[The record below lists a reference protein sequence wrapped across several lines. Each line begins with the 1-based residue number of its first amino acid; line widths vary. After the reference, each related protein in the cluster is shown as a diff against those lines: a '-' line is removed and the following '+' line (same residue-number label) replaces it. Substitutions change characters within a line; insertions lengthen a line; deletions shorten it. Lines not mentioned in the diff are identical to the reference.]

1 MASSFLAL
9 LLPESRESP
18 IANSIIGH
26 AQASSLQ
33 HAPQRGRETTV
44 SIPAS
49 MSWRCESPDIDIANG
64 GQLMLAI
71 DLRVRTRKEL
81 AKASARGSTA
91 RLLDEQ
97 VTLKRRKR

>member
-1 MASSFLAL
+1 MGLAAIQRAVAVL
-9 LLPESRESP
+9 DEGAEVNRALTSYEFHVRGGRIFAMPRDGSPE
-18 IANSIIGH
+18 
-26 AQASSLQ
+26 
-33 HAPQRGRETTV
+33 
-44 SIPAS
+44 
-49 MSWRCESPDIDIANG
+49 IDIANG

-97 VTLKRRKR
+97 VTLKRRKRRLA